1 MVRNSRFQLD
11 DNILEKLFNLF
22 FEVVGKKS
30 DKDEFREVMID
41 LLSPAERIMIS
52 KRIAIIYLLLKKID
66 YYNICEVLKVSA
78 ATVAKFS
85 LLMEKSQG
93 IVPTF
98 KTIVTKEKV
107 GEFLEDLFNTLYAP
121 GVPGI
126 NWKAAWERKR
136 DLQRRKI
143 YGM

>member
-11 DNILEKLFNLF
+11 DDILEKLFNLF

-85 LLMEKSQG
+85 LLMEKSRG

-98 KTIVTKEKV
+98 KSIVNKEKV
-107 GEFLEDLFNTLYAP
+107 GEFLEELFNTLYAP
-121 GVPGI
+121 GVYGI

-136 DLQRRKI
+136 NLQKRKTF
-143 YGM
+143 GM

>member
-107 GEFLEDLFNTLYAP
+107 GEFLEDLFNTLYAQ